1 MMLADA
7 FAAYLRDRSNRSVGS
22 TFVSGLES
30 EGYAVE
36 ASLLK
41 CHLSDPDGEAL
52 VEVGGPWSGR
62 RARFGLK
69 PPDRGEAGDLW
80 FDPLEVVP
88 MVLLPSADDGPGA
101 ALRSWLAIRPVA
113 NWQVSTFVELAPVS
127 PRRQQIKAPLALLDR
142 ARLLTG
148 RDTDPAM
155 SATPAEAAMYAHWFG
170 KSLGGLEDW
179 RAAYAHLSAEQV
191 EALWGR
197 NREELGGEFEEGVS
211 IVVRPDTVTLDYSA
225 AYDLGT
231 HSEVFVGEFEARP
244 GAAFRT
250 RILVQLGL
258 IMTTGP
264 SLDSFADVGLD
275 AVLPRR

>member
-7 FAAYLRDRSNRSVGS
+7 FAAYLRDRSNRSASS
-22 TFVSGLES
+22 TLVSGLGS
-30 EGYAVE
+30 AGYAVE

-41 CHLSDPDGEAL
+41 CHLSDPEGEAI

-69 PPDRGEAGDLW
+69 PPESGVPGDLW

-88 MVLLPSADDGPGA
+88 MVLLPTADDDHGA

-113 NWQVSTFVELAPVS
+113 NWQLSAFVELAPVS

-148 RDTDPAM
+148 RDTD
-155 SATPAEAAMYAHWFG
+155 SATSATLAEAGMYAHWFG

-179 RAAYAHLSAEQV
+179 RAAYAHLSADQV

-197 NREELGGEFEEGVS
+197 SREELGGEFEEGVG
-211 IVVRPDTVTLDYSA
+211 IVVRPDTVTLDYAA
-225 AYDLGT
+225 AYDSGT
-231 HSEVFVGEFEARP
+231 PSEVFIGEFEARP

-258 IMTTGP
+258 ILTTGP
-264 SLDSFADVGLD
+264 SVDSFADVGLD
-275 AVLPRR
+275 AVLSRR